1 MGQKSV
7 EEKDEK
13 TPRVQHFINRVYK
26 AMSSKNNSESAA
38 PAHEQNPEGQESESS
53 EEMEQAEVVMI
64 DEQQSDP
71 GFKVSDK
78 RYANFSAD
86 SDDDDESASDE
97 NALDAYEIDLDKINF
112 DDDSSA
118 EIKELQARVEARDN
132 YLQDL
137 EARLKDAEARRDEAL
152 KISEDYADRFRKA
165 QLMVKA
171 EADEMRQRMQ
181 RTFDQRLEVS
191 RGDVVSS
198 VLDTLDNLQR
208 ALAATE
214 QATDQEA
221 AFDSLRDGIKAT
233 AEMLESTLIKMGL
246 EAVVSVGETFNPEVH
261 EAVEIAPVDSDLD
274 NKVLAEL
281 QPGYK
286 FNGRLLRPARVKV
299 GRVS

>member
-38 PAHEQNPEGQESESS
+38 PAHDNELAGQISESS
-53 EEMEQAEVVMI
+53 DEMEQAEVVMI
-64 DEQQSDP
+64 DDEQAEP
-71 GFKVSDK
+71 GLKVSDK
-78 RYANFSAD
+78 RYSTF
-86 SDDDDESASDE
+86 SDDEAVDEV
-97 NALDAYEIDLDKINF
+97 NTLDAYEIDLDKINF
-112 DDDSSA
+112 EDDGSA
-118 EIKELQARVEARDN
+118 EIKDLRAKVEARDH
-132 YLQDL
+132 YLQ
-137 EARLKDAEARRDEAL
+137 EVETRLKDSEARREEAL
-152 KISEDYADRFRKA
+152 RISEDYADRFRKA

-191 RGDVVSS
+191 RGDVVAS

-208 ALAATE
+208 AIMATE
-214 QATDQEA
+214 QSTDQGA

-233 AEMLESTLIKMGL
+233 AEMLEATLTKMGL
-246 EAVVSVGETFNPEVH
+246 ETVVSEGETFNPEVH
-261 EAVEIAPVDSDLD
+261 EAVEIAATDADQD

-281 QPGYK
+281 QRGYT

-299 GRVS
+299 GRAS

>member
-38 PAHEQNPEGQESESS
+38 PAHDNESAGQASESS
-53 EEMEQAEVVMI
+53 DEMEQAEVVMI
-64 DEQQSDP
+64 DDEQADP
-71 GFKVSDK
+71 DFKVSDK
-78 RYANFSAD
+78 RYSTF
-86 SDDDDESASDE
+86 SDDDETADEV

-112 DDDSSA
+112 DDDGSD
-118 EIKELQARVEARDN
+118 ENKELRAKVEVRDQL
-132 YLQDL
+132 LQEL
-137 EARLKDAEARRDEAL
+137 EARLKDTEIRREEAVRM
-152 KISEDYADRFRKA
+152 SEEYADRFRKA

-191 RGDVVSS
+191 RGDVVAS

-208 ALAATE
+208 AIMATE
-214 QATDQEA
+214 HSTDQGA

-233 AEMLESTLIKMGL
+233 AEMLEATLIKMGL
-246 EAVVSVGETFNPEVH
+246 EMVVSEGETFNPEVH
-261 EAVEIAPVDSDLD
+261 EAVEIAATDADQD

-281 QPGYK
+281 QRGYT

-299 GRVS
+299 GRAS

>member
-26 AMSSKNNSESAA
+26 AMSSKNNSESVA
-38 PAHEQNPEGQESESS
+38 PAHENELEGHESESS
-53 EEMEQAEVVMI
+53 EETEQAEVVMI
-64 DEQQSDP
+64 DDQPVDP

-78 RYANFSAD
+78 RYTNFS
-86 SDDDDESASDE
+86 DDDESASDE

-132 YLQDL
+132 YLQEL
-137 EARLKDAEARRDEAL
+137 ETRLKDAEARRDEAL
-152 KISEDYADRFRKA
+152 KTSEDYADRFRKA

-208 ALAATE
+208 ALVVTE
-214 QATDQEA
+214 QSTDQGA

-233 AEMLESTLIKMGL
+233 AEMLATTLTKMGL
-246 EAVVSVGETFNPEVH
+246 ETVVSVGETFNPEVH

-299 GRVS
+299 GRVN

>member
-38 PAHEQNPEGQESESS
+38 PAHDNELEGQAAESS
-53 EEMEQAEVVMI
+53 DEMEQAEVVMI
-64 DEQQSDP
+64 DDEQAEPD
-71 GFKVSDK
+71 FKVSDK
-78 RYANFSAD
+78 RYSTFSAD
-86 SDDDDESASDE
+86 DETADE
-97 NALDAYEIDLDKINF
+97 VNALDAYEIDLDKINF
-112 DDDSSA
+112 DDDGSD
-118 EIKELQARVEARDN
+118 EIKELRAKVEVRDQL
-132 YLQDL
+132 LQET
-137 EARLKDAEARRDEAL
+137 EARLKDTEIRREEAVRM
-152 KISEDYADRFRKA
+152 SEEYADRFRKA

-191 RGDVVSS
+191 RGDVVAS

-208 ALAATE
+208 AIVATE
-214 QATDQEA
+214 HSTDQGA

-233 AEMLESTLIKMGL
+233 AEMLEATLIKMGL
-246 EAVVSVGETFNPEVH
+246 ETVLSEGETFNPEVH
-261 EAVEIAPVDSDLD
+261 EAVEIAATDADQD

-281 QPGYK
+281 QRGYT

-299 GRVS
+299 GRAS

>member
-26 AMSSKNNSESAA
+26 AISSKNNSESAA
-38 PAHEQNPEGQESESS
+38 PAHDNELEGQAAASS
-53 EEMEQAEVVMI
+53 DEMEQAEVVMI
-64 DEQQSDP
+64 DDEQADP
-71 GFKVSDK
+71 DFKVSDK
-78 RYANFSAD
+78 RYSTFSAD
-86 SDDDDESASDE
+86 DETADE
-97 NALDAYEIDLDKINF
+97 VNALDAYEIDLDKINF
-112 DDDSSA
+112 DDDGSD
-118 EIKELQARVEARDN
+118 ENKELRAKVEVRDQL
-132 YLQDL
+132 LQEL
-137 EARLKDAEARRDEAL
+137 EARLKDTEIRREEAVRM
-152 KISEDYADRFRKA
+152 SEEYADRFRKA

-191 RGDVVSS
+191 RGDVVAS

-208 ALAATE
+208 AIMATE
-214 QATDQEA
+214 HSTDQGA

-233 AEMLESTLIKMGL
+233 AEMLEATLIKMGL
-246 EAVVSVGETFNPEVH
+246 EMVVSEGETFNPEVH
-261 EAVEIAPVDSDLD
+261 EAVEIAATDADQD

-281 QPGYK
+281 QRGYT

-299 GRVS
+299 GRAS

>member
-38 PAHEQNPEGQESESS
+38 PAHDNELEGQAAESS

-64 DEQQSDP
+64 DDEQAESD
-71 GFKVSDK
+71 FKVSDK
-78 RYANFSAD
+78 RYSTF
-86 SDDDDESASDE
+86 SDDEAVDEGND
-97 NALDAYEIDLDKINF
+97 LDAYEIDLDKINF
-112 DDDSSA
+112 EDDGSA
-118 EIKELQARVEARDN
+118 EIKDLRAKIDARDQ
-132 YLQDL
+132 YLQ
-137 EARLKDAEARRDEAL
+137 EVETRLKDTEIRREEAVRM
-152 KISEDYADRFRKA
+152 SEEYADRFRKA

-191 RGDVVSS
+191 RGDVVAS

-208 ALAATE
+208 AIVATE
-214 QATDQEA
+214 QSTDQGA

-233 AEMLESTLIKMGL
+233 AEMLEATLMKMGL
-246 EAVVSVGETFNPEVH
+246 EAVVSEGETFNPEVH
-261 EAVEIAPVDSDLD
+261 EAVEIAAADADQD

-281 QPGYK
+281 QRGYT

-299 GRVS
+299 GRAS

>member
-38 PAHEQNPEGQESESS
+38 PAHDNELAQTAESS
-53 EEMEQAEVVMI
+53 DEMEQAEVVMI
-64 DEQQSDP
+64 DDEQAESD
-71 GFKVSDK
+71 FKVSDK
-78 RYANFSAD
+78 RYSTFSAD
-86 SDDDDESASDE
+86 DETADE
-97 NALDAYEIDLDKINF
+97 VNALDAYEIDLDKINF
-112 DDDSSA
+112 EDDGSD
-118 EIKELQARVEARDN
+118 EIKELRAKIEARDQ
-132 YLQDL
+132 YLQ
-137 EARLKDAEARRDEAL
+137 EIETRLKDTESRREEAVRM
-152 KISEDYADRFRKA
+152 SEEYADRFRKA

-191 RGDVVSS
+191 RGDVVAS

-208 ALAATE
+208 AIMATE
-214 QATDQEA
+214 QSTDQGA

-233 AEMLESTLIKMGL
+233 AEMLEATLIKMGL
-246 EAVVSVGETFNPEVH
+246 AAVVSEGETFNPEVH
-261 EAVEIAPVDSDLD
+261 EAVEIAATDADQD
-274 NKVLAEL
+274 NQVLAEL
-281 QPGYK
+281 QRGYT

-299 GRVS
+299 GRAS

>member
-38 PAHEQNPEGQESESS
+38 PAHDNELESQSAESS

-64 DEQQSDP
+64 DDEQAESD
-71 GFKVSDK
+71 FKVSDK
-78 RYANFSAD
+78 RYSTF
-86 SDDDDESASDE
+86 SDDDETADEV

-112 DDDSSA
+112 DDDDSD
-118 EIKELQARVEARDN
+118 EVKELRAKVEARDQ
-132 YLQDL
+132 YLQ
-137 EARLKDAEARRDEAL
+137 EVETRLKDTEIRREEAVRM
-152 KISEDYADRFRKA
+152 SEEYADRFRKA

-191 RGDVVSS
+191 RGDVVAS

-208 ALAATE
+208 AIMATE
-214 QATDQEA
+214 QSTDQGA

-233 AEMLESTLIKMGL
+233 AEMLEATLIKMGL
-246 EAVVSVGETFNPEVH
+246 ETVVSEGETFNPEVH
-261 EAVEIAPVDSDLD
+261 EAVEIAATDTDQD
-274 NKVLAEL
+274 NQVLAEL
-281 QPGYK
+281 QRGYT

-299 GRVS
+299 GRAS

>member
-38 PAHEQNPEGQESESS
+38 LAHDNELESHESEAS

-64 DEQQSDP
+64 DDEQIEP

-78 RYANFSAD
+78 RYAAFST
-86 SDDDDESASDE
+86 DDDEAVDE
-97 NALDAYEIDLDKINF
+97 ANALDAYEIDLDKINF
-112 DDDSSA
+112 EDDGSA
-118 EIKELQARVEARDN
+118 EIKELHAKIEARDQ
-132 YLQDL
+132 YLQ
-137 EARLKDAEARRDEAL
+137 EIETRLKNAEARRDEAL
-152 KISEDYADRFRKA
+152 KTSEDYADRFRKA

-171 EADEMRQRMQ
+171 EAAEMRQRMQ
-181 RTFDQRLEVS
+181 RTFEQRLEVS

-208 ALAATE
+208 AIVATE
-214 QATDQEA
+214 QSTDQGA

-233 AEMLESTLIKMGL
+233 AEMLESQLVKLGL
-246 EAVVSVGETFNPEVH
+246 ETVVSEGETFNPEVH
-261 EAVEIAPVDSDLD
+261 EAVEIAATDADQD

-281 QPGYK
+281 QRGYT

-299 GRVS
+299 GRAS